1 MSPSHSGHPVSDVR
15 RMVWTF
21 VLGPFSGRRQMPVR
35 PEIGGGSVSAPM
47 CADFPVARMTVTVE
61 GRPYRVYFDCGHH
74 EHSFVKQVEED
85 ITNTTYVFLYLLH
98 KTSAIYFSVE
108 CDFPNI
114 LRLLTT

>member
-1 MSPSHSGHPVSDVR
+1 
-15 RMVWTF
+15 
-21 VLGPFSGRRQMPVR
+21 MPVR
-35 PEIGGGSVSAPM
+35 PEIGGGIGISADVCVFPR
-47 CADFPVARMTVTVE
+47 DFPVARMTVTVE